1 MALYA
6 FEDKV
11 LIYAG
16 NADERRTYRCSH
28 CQKPVR
34 ARRGLHRVPHFYHLR
49 ASPSC
54 RLYSKSEDHLVA
66 QLYIRSLLPPGEATI
81 EQPFFE
87 LLRVADVIW
96 ESKKIIFEI
105 QCSPLTPY
113 EAEKRT
119 DDYRRV
125 GYQLVWILDD
135 KYYNKRHVKPAEAL
149 VRAAPCYYA
158 TLRSQPSPR
167 IYDQFEV
174 IAQERRI
181 HRGQRLCVHL
191 ACPCPIPLQPL
202 EEKEVPKQIL
212 NRSKTIFFKGDL
224 LYRALIAQNEPIV
237 SFAIQNLRALE
248 ILFQGRVKR
257 ETSRW
262 RRAILFF
269 ILEPYGHMMRF
280 LLERAARRY

>member
-11 LIYAG
+11 LVYAG
-16 NADERRTYRCSH
+16 NADERHTYRCSH
-28 CQKPVR
+28 CQKPVK

-66 QLYIRSLLPPGEATI
+66 QLYIRSLLPPGESVI
-81 EQPFFE
+81 EKPFFE

-96 ESKKIIFEI
+96 EPKKIVYEI

-113 EAEKRT
+113 EAEKRR

-135 KYYNKRHVKPAEAL
+135 RYYNKRHVKPAEAQI
-149 VRAAPCYYA
+149 RTSPCYYA
-158 TLRSQPSPR
+158 TLRSHPAPR
-167 IYDQFEV
+167 FYDQFEV
-174 IAQERRI
+174 IAEETRI
-181 HRGQRLCVHL
+181 HRGHRLSVQL
-191 ACPCPIPLQPL
+191 ASPCPIPLHPL
-202 EEKEVPKQIL
+202 EEEEVPKQIL
-212 NRSKTIFFKGDL
+212 NRSKDLFFKGDL
-224 LYRALIAQNEPIV
+224 LYRALIAQNEPMV
-237 SFAIQNLRALE
+237 SFSIQNLRALE
-248 ILFQGRVKR
+248 IAFQARTKQ
-257 ETSRW
+257 ETSLW

-269 ILEPYGHMMRF
+269 ILEPYGHMMRY
-280 LLERAARRY
+280 LLEKAAKRR